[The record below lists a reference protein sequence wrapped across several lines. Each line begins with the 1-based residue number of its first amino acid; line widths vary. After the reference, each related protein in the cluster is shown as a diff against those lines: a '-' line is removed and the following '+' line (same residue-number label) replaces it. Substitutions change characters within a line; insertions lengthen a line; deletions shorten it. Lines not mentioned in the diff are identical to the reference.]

1 MPEKLKNRVRFY
13 SSFDEISSPF
23 DKKDFPEEFGGNVK
37 TNDLIGKKS
46 QNFDKLLKLTILF

>member
-37 TNDLIGKKS
+37 TDDLIGKNS
-46 QNFDKLLKLTILF
+46 QNLIRLLKLTTSF